1 MSKSADDLKA
11 RIREL
16 ESELQS
22 KDDELSYTRQEL
34 AKFNVITE
42 KLIADFNQ
50 ELKLL
55 NQLQKA
61 LSPTEI
67 PLIPGVEF
75 SSKFNPGTRAGG
87 DYFDIFEHED
97 KMKFGI
103 LVSSASGYAMSALF
117 LTVLIKVAAQ
127 IEAKKGLAV
136 DAVLQLLAREIVPNI
151 SKEDEISLFY
161 AVVDRRTFEMSY
173 SSVGGIHAALQAYGS
188 EQVQKLEPST
198 PAMSR
203 NYNQKPLR
211 ETISLSARDRLVV
224 ATAGVGSFEEM
235 AQATIRAPRSGVHE
249 LRNEI
254 LFQAEKRTEKMIPER
269 DQTVI
274 VTEVKDRVIKLAK
287 EKR

>member
-1 MSKSADDLKA
+1 MSKPTDALNA
-11 RIREL
+11 RIKEL
-16 ESELQS
+16 ENELQS
-22 KDDELSYTRQEL
+22 KDEELSYTRQEL
-34 AKFNVITE
+34 GKFNTIIE
-42 KLIADFNQ
+42 KMIADFNQ

-55 NQLQKA
+55 NQLQKV

-67 PLIPGVEF
+67 PMIPGVEF

-103 LVSSASGYAMSALF
+103 LVSSATGYAMSALF

-127 IEAKKGLAV
+127 IEAKKGLAP
-136 DAVLQLLAREIVPNI
+136 DDVLQLLSHEIVPHI

-173 SSVGGIHAALQAYGS
+173 SSIGNIHAALQAYGS

-198 PAMSR
+198 GPMSR
-203 NYNQKPLR
+203 HFKDKPLK
-211 ETISLSARDRLVV
+211 ETIALSARDRLVV
-224 ATAGVGSFEEM
+224 ATFGVGQFDQLM
-235 AQATIRAPRSGVHE
+235 QAIVHAPRSGVHE

-254 LFQAEKRTEKMIPER
+254 LFQAEKRTEKNIPER